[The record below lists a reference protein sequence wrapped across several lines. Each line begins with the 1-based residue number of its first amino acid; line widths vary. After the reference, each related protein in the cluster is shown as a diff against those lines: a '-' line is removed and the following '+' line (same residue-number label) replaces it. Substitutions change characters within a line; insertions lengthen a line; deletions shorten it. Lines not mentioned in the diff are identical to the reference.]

1 MIIFPEG
8 IKAAKDLISMVEQ
21 MEDHELELLLQ
32 ALVRDNRLVNILAD
46 QPIKGDTTSIN
57 DLVSWSGLGP
67 Y

>member
-8 IKAAKDLISMVEQ
+8 IKAANDLISMVEQ

-46 QPIKGDTTSIN
+46 QPIKGDTSIN